1 MRAITVENISF
12 AYLEEKVLENLNFE
26 IEAGEFIAILGPNGA
41 GKTTLLK
48 LLIGLLKPTSGR
60 ILVFGH
66 DPVLEREKVLK
77 ITGYLP
83 QKENLSVDM
92 PLTVGQ
98 VMMLPLLSKNAKVD
112 VRKLRG
118 LLKLVGM
125 DNKWDERFSD
135 LSGGQQQR
143 VLIARTLVN
152 NPKLLLLDEPF
163 TGIDIPSQERILHL
177 LTKLKKKGITVVT
190 VVHNVN
196 LLLHDLDRIMLLNRK
211 LVAFGRPDEIFTNEN
226 LIKTYGTSIP
236 LVVCDEGYIHPL
248 YGDYYG

>member
-1 MRAITVENISF
+1 MRAITVENLSF

-60 ILVFGH
+60 ILV
-66 DPVLEREKVLK
+66 
-77 ITGYLP
+77 
-83 QKENLSVDM
+83 
-92 PLTVGQ
+92 
-98 VMMLPLLSKNAKVD
+98 
-112 VRKLRG
+112 
-118 LLKLVGM
+118 
-125 DNKWDERFSD
+125 
-135 LSGGQQQR
+135 
-143 VLIARTLVN
+143 ARSLFNT
-152 NPKLLLLDEPF
+152 PKLPLLDEPF